1 MLTCCWVKLVGRAFP
16 PCSDEMLC
24 FKALP
29 SSALGASSRSVPAA
43 SLDDA
48 MQQLFSS
55 NASVRAQAVV
65 ASGRYTIWR
74 DPDAKRVG
82 RQQDPI
88 QGIPLNYN
96 SCFMSCDEDSE

>member
-1 MLTCCWVKLVGRAFP
+1 
-16 PCSDEMLC
+16 MLC
-24 FKALP
+24 FKALS
-29 SSALGASSRSVPAA
+29 SSALGASSKSVAA

-55 NASVRAQAVV
+55 NTSVRAQAVV

-74 DPDAKRVG
+74 DPNAKRVG

>member
-1 MLTCCWVKLVGRAFP
+1 
-16 PCSDEMLC
+16 MLC

-29 SSALGASSRSVPAA
+29 SSALGASSKSIAA
-43 SLDDA
+43 TAANSLDNA

-55 NASVRAQAVV
+55 NDSVRAQAVV

-74 DPDAKRVG
+74 DPNAKRVG
-82 RQQDPI
+82 RQQDPT

-96 SCFMSCDEDSE
+96 SCFLSCDEDSE